1 MKKSIGVLLT
11 AILLVNSLAVFAVGR
26 DLSAELA
33 AADALLQAGDYEQ
46 AFAEY
51 SRFVDDNPLA
61 QFNLGLFEY
70 SGWGRNVDRV
80 AACHHFE
87 AASAGEIPMA
97 QQLLADCYR
106 LGVHTPASFSAAQQ
120 WYRRAVE
127 NGLPTANYWWGRML
141 IDGTAG
147 TRDVREGVRRCE
159 LAAGAG
165 AIEAQLYLARN
176 YLGGGPFSPDQQRAL
191 YWYERAAQANNAE
204 ALYHLGILM
213 GDGLREGAGREEAL
227 FAMESAAEQGYQA
240 AYLPTAEMYYS
251 ASPDSDTNLPTAEN
265 LAKSYLWLQAALK
278 TTDSH
283 EEKARARQMLEAVM
297 GIMPETWVPDLDE
310 KLDAHFGKLNE
321 QSSYQSSTVVGK

>member
-1 MKKSIGVLLT
+1 MKKSIGGLLT
-11 AILLVNSLAVFAVGR
+11 VILLVDSFAVFAVGR

-33 AADALLQAGDYEQ
+33 AADALLQAGHYER

-51 SRFVDDNPLA
+51 SRFARDNPLA

-70 SGWGRNVDRV
+70 NGWGRHVDQV
-80 AACHHFE
+80 AACNHFE

-106 LGVHTPASFSAAQQ
+106 QGVHAPASFTAAQQ

-141 IDGTAG
+141 IDGTAD

-176 YLGGGPFSPDQQRAL
+176 YLGGNLFGPDRQRAL
-191 YWYERAAQANNAE
+191 YWYEQAARANNAE
-204 ALYHLGILM
+204 ALYQSGMLLRE
-213 GDGLREGAGREEAL
+213 GLREGVGRGDVLYAL
-227 FAMESAAEQGYQA
+227 ESAAEQGYRA

-251 ASPDSDTNLPTAEN
+251 APPDPDTKMPTAEN
-265 LAKSYLWLQAALK
+265 LAKSYLWLQATLK
-278 TTDSH
+278 TTDNPEHRS
-283 EEKARARQMLEAVM
+283 RAEHMLKSVLR
-297 GIMPETWVPDLDE
+297 IMPPTWSPDLDQT
-310 KLDAHFGKLNE
+310 LDAHFEKFND
-321 QSSYQSSTVVGK
+321 QSTR